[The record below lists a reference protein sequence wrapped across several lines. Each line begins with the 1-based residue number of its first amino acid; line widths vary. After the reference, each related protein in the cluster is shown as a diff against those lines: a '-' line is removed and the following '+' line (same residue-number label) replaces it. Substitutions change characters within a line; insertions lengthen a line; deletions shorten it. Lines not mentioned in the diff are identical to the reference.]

1 MLSFLNHID
10 AVNTLMTKT
19 GLLSSIMAFDEPEL
33 LDDLLDHWT
42 AGPHLNERNMVVGRL
57 QDIAREKGVRV
68 TFLSGDVHCAA
79 IGQFYTYPKMND
91 ISRDYRSACNQSMHQ
106 LCLNLFISCY

>member
-1 MLSFLNHID
+1 MLSSLNHID
-10 AVNTLMTKT
+10 AVNTLINKT

-42 AGPHLNERNMVVGRL
+42 AGTHTIERNMVVNRL
-57 QDIAREKGVRV
+57 QEIAREKGLRV

-79 IGQFYTYPKMND
+79 LGQFYTYPKM
-91 ISRDYRSACNQSMHQ
+91 RDLSKDPR
-106 LCLNLFISCY
+106 